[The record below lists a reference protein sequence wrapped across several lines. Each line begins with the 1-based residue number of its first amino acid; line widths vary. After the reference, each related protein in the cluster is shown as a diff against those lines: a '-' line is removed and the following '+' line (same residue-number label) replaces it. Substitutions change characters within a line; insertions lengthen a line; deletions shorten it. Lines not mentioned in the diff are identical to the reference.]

1 MVGDNLSPAF
11 KRINMFG
18 RNDIAVDMIVPTSK
32 MALKASC
39 IRACGGDIDKAEKL
53 YDFYMKDIESIP
65 DFDVRPPSTFEQI
78 KGMAGDVF
86 GWIEQNQ
93 DKLVGAYNFIQAARG
108 GAPIGAAAGAPPAG
122 VPPIPE

>member
-1 MVGDNLSPAF
+1 
-11 KRINMFG
+11 
-18 RNDIAVDMIVPTSK
+18 MIVPTSK

-53 YDFYMKDIESIP
+53 YDFYVKDIESIP
-65 DFDVRPPSTFEQI
+65 DFDVRPPSAFEQI

-93 DKLVGAYNFIQAARG
+93 DKLVGVYNFIQTARG
-108 GAPIGAAAGAPPAG
+108 GAPIGVAAGTPPAG